1 MLPVDPLTLSTLLIL
16 AGTKPNLCP
25 VPPPTKINMLPST
38 AEISFDTTQTLAQL
52 QGYSMDTV
60 NPYGFHTATITQA
73 FMKGQIVRKYEVK
86 LDHKFLEKYNA
97 YCLWYEDI
105 TVRIEIAPTIV
116 IAKEL
121 YKDLCMRKALIGHE
135 SKHVMVDRQV
145 VNDYAK
151 SIGQK
156 LYSDLKSRGFSAGP
170 IPAEYGQETVNRMQK
185 VVIQILELEFQKMDI
200 DRMERQRA
208 VDNLEEYESVD
219 KKCESFRIH
228 NAKLYESLKAGRQK
242 RPN

>member
-1 MLPVDPLTLSTLLIL
+1 MLPVDPLTLSTLLVL
-16 AGTKPNLCP
+16 AGTKPSLCP

-38 AEISFDTTQTLAQL
+38 AETKFDTKQTLAQL

-60 NPYGFHTATITQA
+60 DPYGFHGNTITQA
-73 FMKGQIVRKYEVK
+73 FMRGEIQPSYQIT
-86 LDHKFLEKYNA
+86 LDHKYLEKYQA
-97 YCLWYEDI
+97 FCIWYKEI
-105 TVRIEIAPTIV
+105 NVKIEINPTIV

-121 YKDLCMRKALIGHE
+121 YSDLCMRKALIGHE

-156 LYSDLKSRGFSAGP
+156 LYTELKSRGFSAGP
-170 IPAEYGQETVNRMQK
+170 IPAERGEEIAGRMQT
-185 VVIQILELEFQKMDI
+185 VVKQILELEFQKMGI

-208 VDNLEEYESVD
+208 VDNLEEYKSVD
-219 KKCESFRIH
+219 AKCPSFHRQ
-228 NAKLYESLKAGRQK
+228 NVKLYESLDAARQK
-242 RPN
+242 RPK